1 MAVVT
6 VQDITTRSNGLTPAY
21 AAGSATE
28 TYLIPNN
35 GDVFLHIKKSDV
47 ADCVMTM
54 ATPNTIL
61 GLAITDYTAT
71 VPASTGDKMIGPF
84 DPAAFN
90 NTANQISMTLSE
102 IAGLTFGVFRFL
114 PIRR

>member
-21 AAGSATE
+21 AAGSTTE

-47 ADCVMTM
+47 ADCVVTV
-54 ATPNTIL
+54 ATPNTVL

-71 VPASTGDKMIGPF
+71 VVASTGDKMIGPF
-84 DPAAFN
+84 DPAVYN
-90 NTANQISMTLSE
+90 NTAGQISMTLSE
-102 IAGLTFGVFRFL
+102 IAGLTFAALRF
-114 PIRR
+114 PSMRR

>member
-6 VQDITTRSNGLTPAY
+6 VQDITRSSNGLTPAY
-21 AAGSATE
+21 AAGSTTE

-35 GDVFLHIKKSDV
+35 GDVFVHLKKSDA
-47 ADCVMTM
+47 ADCVVTI
-54 ATPNTIL
+54 ATPNTVQ
-61 GLAITDYTAT
+61 GLAIADYTAT

-84 DPAAFN
+84 DPRDF
-90 NTANQISMTLSE
+90 NTAQGQLSMTLSE
-102 IAGLTFGVFRFL
+102 VAGLTFGVFRFL